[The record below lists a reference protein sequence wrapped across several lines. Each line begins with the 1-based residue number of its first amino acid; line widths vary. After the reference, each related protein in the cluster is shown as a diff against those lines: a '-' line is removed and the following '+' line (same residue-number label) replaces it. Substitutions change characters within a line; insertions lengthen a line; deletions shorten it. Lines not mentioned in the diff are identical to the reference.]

1 MKKVCISLVLCASY
15 LFGMESAP
23 KRIRVEETVPQQLQI
38 FLQSGEERNYPISAQ
53 AGFFSEYIYGI
64 LDTFATQQGL
74 EGSIEIPT
82 HLSNTLASVIAQ
94 IFTNLVPLMQAQKNE
109 LQKPLDQQNRT
120 NFITRPDGKFI
131 MKNLQPMVNAA
142 IINYNPQQIL
152 QFIVE
157 LTRGDG
163 QNPPALDFLNTPYN
177 LVHAFIRVYVEKIL
191 AQRPQLRIDQLINS
205 VRLPE
210 SNRLFEQY
218 YYFIKS
224 GVQDELDVADY
235 VAMNGMPNIIFKSV
249 DLPSGEEQLK
259 SLDLE
264 NKNITSL
271 EGLDSIRDITTIQ
284 FVRASKN
291 HISYIPADF
300 KITQIV
306 PRLRVLGLA
315 HNKLSYIPAGL
326 FTFPNNILLLDFSSN
341 QLTTLPSNIF
351 TGLVALQVLV
361 LDKNQLT
368 TLPADIFTGLTALQW
383 LALANNQLKT
393 LPANIFT
400 GLILQELILNKNQLT
415 TLPSN
420 IFTGLTAL
428 QVLAL
433 NHNQLTTL
441 PSDIFTGLT
450 ALQQLVLNH
459 NQLTTLPSNIFT
471 GLTALQVLALGY
483 NQLAI
488 LPSDIFTGLTALQQL
503 GLNHNQLTTLPSN
516 IFTGLTALQVLWLNN
531 NQLATLPSDIFTG
544 LTALQ
549 GLALRYN
556 QLTTLPSNIFT
567 GLTALRELGLNNN
580 QLTTL
585 PSNIFTGLTALQQLL
600 LRNNQLATLPSNI
613 FNGLTALQQLGLD
626 NNQLKTLPANIFTGL
641 TALQGLG
648 LDNNQLTTLPAD
660 IFTGLT
666 ALQGLGLRNNQLTA
680 QLDPAIFVNVQQLF
694 ALYIEQNNFALTEQ
708 QFRQQYLNRPLPNN
722 FHLSYDPQK

>member
-1 MKKVCISLVLCASY
+1 MKKVCISLALVTSY

-53 AGFFSEYIYGI
+53 AGFFSEYIYGF
-64 LDTFATQQGL
+64 LDTFATQQDL

-109 LQKPLDQQNRT
+109 LQKPIDQQNRI

-163 QNPPALDFLNTPYN
+163 QNPPALAFLNTPYN

-224 GVQDELDVADY
+224 GVKDELDVADY

-271 EGLDSIRDITTIQ
+271 EGLDSISDITTIQ
-284 FVRASKN
+284 WIQFSKN
-291 HISYIPADF
+291 NISYIPADF

-306 PRLRVLGLA
+306 PRLRILSLA

-326 FTFPNNILLLDFSSN
+326 FTFPNNILILDFSSN
-341 QLTTLPSNIF
+341 QLKTLPSNIF
-351 TGLVALQVLV
+351 TGL
-361 LDKNQLT
+361 
-368 TLPADIFTGLTALQW
+368 TALQALW
-383 LALANNQLKT
+383 LNN
-393 LPANIFT
+393 
-400 GLILQELILNKNQLT
+400 NQLT

-428 QVLAL
+428 QRLGL
-433 NHNQLTTL
+433 SYNQLTTL
-441 PSDIFTGLT
+441 PANIFTGLTALQQLLLSYNKLTTLPADIFTGLT
-450 ALQQLVLNH
+450 ALQQL
-459 NQLTTLPSNIFT
+459 
-471 GLTALQVLALGY
+471 
-483 NQLAI
+483 
-488 LPSDIFTGLTALQQL
+488 
-503 GLNHNQLTTLPSN
+503 
-516 IFTGLTALQVLWLNN
+516 W
-531 NQLATLPSDIFTG
+531 
-544 LTALQ
+544 
-549 GLALRYN
+549 
-556 QLTTLPSNIFT
+556 
-567 GLTALRELGLNNN
+567 LNNN

-600 LRNNQLATLPSNI
+600 LGYNKLTTLPSNIFTGLTALQQLGLNHNQLATLPANIFTGLTALQVLWLNDNQLTTLPSNI
-613 FNGLTALQQLGLD
+613 FNGLTALQGLWLN
-626 NNQLKTLPANIFTGL
+626 NNQLTTLPSNIFTGL
-641 TALQGLG
+641 TALQQLWLYNNQLTTLPSNIFTGLTALQRLGLG
-648 LDNNQLTTLPAD
+648 YNQLTTLPSNIFNGLTALRVLTLDNNQLTTLPAD

-666 ALQGLGLRNNQLTA
+666 ALQGLGLRNNQLAA
-680 QLDPAIFVNVQQLF
+680 QLDPAIFANVQQLF
-694 ALYIEQNNFALTEQ
+694 DLRIEQNNFALTEQ